1 VPSVAET
8 AYPRLKSHFTVK
20 ELQEIYTPTREDVKF
35 ALTQTRTTDTRPC
48 FLILLKTFQRLGY
61 FIPLQSVPQPL
72 IKHICEQMKLSVAPR
87 TLAKYDASRA
97 KWRHTIAIREYLK
110 IEPYGVEARR
120 LIVSSIAQA
129 AITKHSISRCQ
140 G

>member
-1 VPSVAET
+1 MPSVHET
-8 AYPRLKSHFTVK
+8 AYPRLKSNFTAK
-20 ELQEIYTPTREDVKF
+20 ELQEIYTPTKEEVKF
-35 ALTQTRTTDTRPC
+35 ALLHTRTTNTRLN

-72 IKHICEQMKLSVAPR
+72 VKHIAEQMKLSVAPNII
-87 TLAKYDASRA
+87 AKYDASRA

-120 LIVSSIAQA
+120 LIVASIAQA
-129 AITKHSISRCQ
+129 DRFWKILPH
-140 G
+140 